1 MPLLGWDRC
10 DQIKIPAELACSADD
25 FRASITAIA
34 TPATVSVP
42 TTTHTRCSSLTS
54 PAYVVRCSLVDSFEI
69 AGRRILTLKA
79 GKERLVANRHPW
91 IFAGAIGRE
100 SGPDD
105 AAVADLVDPRGQRV
119 ASGFHSLHSQIRLR
133 ALTFGDE
140 ELTAETIRGRISAA
154 IARRAPIRAGAPA
167 SEFRE
172 KDDQA
177 GDGVGPSTNAVRLIN
192 AEGDDLSG
200 LIVDLYDDIAVVEIA
215 NAGVEQVK
223 ALIVETL
230 QREIALRGIWF
241 KNDIP
246 ARRIER
252 LGMECGWIGD
262 GEPSTEIHENGLRF
276 RVDPRSGQKT
286 GFFLD
291 QRENRALTRALAR
304 GRRVL
309 NLFSY
314 SGAFGVYAAAGG
326 ATSVENVD
334 ISASAIELA
343 RTNHQINGFEATFA
357 VADAFDYV
365 RKTTARFDLLIC
377 DPPAFAKSRGD
388 VDRAAR
394 GYKDVNLFALKLL
407 DPGAQML
414 TFSCSGHLSLDLF
427 QKIIFS
433 AAQDA
438 GRRVSFL
445 RRLTAAPDH
454 PVSLFCPEGEY
465 LKGFL
470 LEVH

>member
-1 MPLLGWDRC
+1 MDL
-10 DQIKIPAELACSADD
+10 
-25 FRASITAIA
+25 FA
-34 TPATVSVP
+34 T
-42 TTTHTRCSSLTS
+42 
-54 PAYVVRCSLVDSFEI
+54 EN
-69 AGRRILTLKA
+69 RRILTLKP

-91 IFAGAIGRE
+91 IFAGAIARE
-100 SGPDD
+100 SGPED
-105 AAVADLVDPRGQRV
+105 AAIADLLDPGGRRI
-119 ASGFHSLHSQIRLR
+119 ASGVHSLHSQIRLR

-140 ELTAETIRGRISAA
+140 VLTEETIRERISSS
-154 IARRAPIRAGAPA
+154 IARRHRT
-167 SEFRE
+167 
-172 KDDQA
+172 D
-177 GDGVGPSTNAVRLIN
+177 STNAARVVN

-200 LIVDLYDDIAVVEIA
+200 LIVDLYDDVAVVEIA
-215 NAGVEQVK
+215 NAGVEQ
-223 ALIVETL
+223 LRPIVIDVL
-230 QREIALRGIWF
+230 NSEIAPRGVWF

-246 ARRIER
+246 ARLIER
-252 LGMECGWIGD
+252 LSMESVWTGE
-262 GEPSTEIHENGLRF
+262 GEPSAEIRENGLRF

-291 QRENRALTRALAR
+291 QRENRALTGTLA
-304 GRRVL
+304 GGCRVL

-326 ATSVENVD
+326 AASVENVD
-334 ISASAIELA
+334 ISSGAIELA
-343 RTNHQINGFEATFA
+343 RANHALNGLEATFT

-365 RKTTARFDLLIC
+365 RKTTSRFDLLIC

-394 GYKDVNLFALKLL
+394 GYKDVNLFAMKLL
-407 DPGAQML
+407 DPGARML
-414 TFSCSGHLSLDLF
+414 TFSCSGHMPLDLF
-427 QKIIFS
+427 QKVIFS

-438 GRRVSFL
+438 GRRVAFM

-470 LEVH
+470 LEVR

>member
-1 MPLLGWDRC
+1 
-10 DQIKIPAELACSADD
+10 
-25 FRASITAIA
+25 
-34 TPATVSVP
+34 
-42 TTTHTRCSSLTS
+42 
-54 PAYVVRCSLVDSFEI
+54 
-69 AGRRILTLKA
+69 
-79 GKERLVANRHPW
+79 
-91 IFAGAIGRE
+91 
-100 SGPDD
+100 
-105 AAVADLVDPRGQRV
+105 
-119 ASGFHSLHSQIRLR
+119 
-133 ALTFGDE
+133 
-140 ELTAETIRGRISAA
+140 
-154 IARRAPIRAGAPA
+154 
-167 SEFRE
+167 
-172 KDDQA
+172 
-177 GDGVGPSTNAVRLIN
+177 AVRIVN

-200 LIVDLYDDIAVVEIA
+200 LIVDLYNDVAVVEIA
-215 NAGVEQVK
+215 NAGMEQVK
-223 ALIVETL
+223 PLIVETL
-230 QREIALRGIWF
+230 QRELAPRIIYF

-252 LGMECGWIGD
+252 LPMEPEWIGE
-262 GEPSTEIHENGLRF
+262 GEPATEIRENGLRF
-276 RVDPRSGQKT
+276 RVDPPSGQKT

-291 QRENRALTRALAR
+291 QRENRALTRTLAR

-326 ATSVENVD
+326 AVSVENVD
-334 ISASAIELA
+334 SSAGAIELA
-343 RTNHQINGFEATFA
+343 RTNHQLNGYEAAFT

-365 RKTTARFDLLIC
+365 RKTTGRFGLLIC

-394 GYKDVNLFALKLL
+394 GYKDINLFAMKLL

-414 TFSCSGHLSLDLF
+414 TFSCSGHMPLDLF
-427 QKIIFS
+427 QKVIFA

-438 GRRVSFL
+438 GRRISFV